1 MVINMIK
8 EFQKLLK
15 EKKIDFYI
23 VPTDDDHQSETV
35 GAYYQVRAYLS
46 GFSGSAGTLLVTPN
60 EAYLWTDGR
69 YFIQAAK
76 ELKEG
81 ITLMKM
87 AQKGVPTLVEF
98 LKEHVKNNSVIAFDG
113 QTMKCQFVFELEE
126 ALDEDVQMISCDL
139 IKDFWVNRPAMSCEK
154 AYMYDLQFHGCPAHE
169 KIQVIQEYMKENDCN
184 AHIIAPLDDIAWTFN
199 LRGRDIP
206 CSPTTLAFA
215 MITLD
220 ESYLY
225 LQKDAVDDELISLY
239 KEENVIIK
247 DYFDIYEDVQ
257 KLEGRV
263 LLNTAYINYQLFNC
277 IQCDIVEGMNPS
289 QAFKSIKNETE
300 IRNTQNAHLKDGV
313 AMTKF
318 MYWLKTNYGKIPMD
332 ELSVA
337 DKVLEYRQQQDL
349 FTQTSFT
356 TICAFNE
363 NAALMHYHASKEHY
377 SSIEGDGFLLIDSGG
392 QYLDGTTDITRTY
405 ALGKVSSQQKRHYTM
420 VLQGMLAL
428 QHAHFLY
435 GCTGQNLDILARQP
449 MWREDLDYQCGTG
462 HGIGHFLNVHEGP
475 HGIRPRPRTN
485 AESTPFEAGMIVTD
499 EPGIYLENQ
508 YGIRIENELLCV
520 EGKENEYGQFLHFD
534 VLTYVPIDLDAI
546 DVDLL
551 TYQEKNWLNDYH
563 QDVYAKI
570 SPYLSE
576 EEKNWLKDYTR
587 KI

>member
-1 MVINMIK
+1 MIK
-8 EFQKLLK
+8 EFQKLLE
-15 EKKIDFYI
+15 EKNIQFYI

-46 GFSGSAGTLLVTPN
+46 GFTGSAGTLLVTPSD
-60 EAYLWTDGR
+60 AYLWTDGR
-69 YFIQAAK
+69 YFIQAAN

-87 AQKGVPTLVEF
+87 AQKGVPTITEF
-98 LKEHVKNNSVIAFDG
+98 LQEHVKAGDVVGFDG

-126 ALDEDVQMISCDL
+126 ALDEDVQIRSCDL
-139 IKDFWVNRPAMSCEK
+139 IKEFWIDRPAMSCEK

-184 AHIIAPLDDIAWTFN
+184 AHIIASLDDIAWTFN
-199 LRGRDIP
+199 LRGGDIP
-206 CSPTTLAFA
+206 CSPTALAFA
-215 MITLD
+215 IITLD

-225 LQKDAVDDELISLY
+225 LQRNAVNDDLISLY
-239 KEENVIIK
+239 KKENVIIK
-247 DYFDIYEDVQ
+247 DYFDIYEDAQ
-257 KLEGRV
+257 KLNGRI
-263 LLNTAYINYQLFNC
+263 LLNTANINYQLFNC

-300 IRNTQNAHLKDGV
+300 IRNTQNAHLKDGI

-356 TICAFNE
+356 TICAFNA
-363 NAALMHYHASKEHY
+363 NAALMHYHATKEHY
-377 SSIEGDGFLLIDSGG
+377 SSIEGDGLLLIDSGG

-405 ALGKVSSQQKRHYTM
+405 ALGKVSPQQKRHYTM

-475 HGIRPRPRTN
+475 HSIRPRARTN
-485 AESTPFEAGMIVTD
+485 AEATTFEVGMIVTD

-520 EGKENEYGQFLHFD
+520 NGMENEYGQFLHFD

-546 DVDLL
+546 DADLL
-551 TYQEKNWLNDYH
+551 TYQEKDWLNNYH
-563 QDVYAKI
+563 QEVYAKI

-576 EEKNWLKDYTR
+576 EEKTWLKDYTR
-587 KI
+587 NI

>member
-206 CSPTTLAFA
+206 CSPTALAFA

-239 KEENVIIK
+239 KEENIIIK

-263 LLNTAYINYQLFNC
+263 LLNTACINYQLFNC

-485 AESTPFEAGMIVTD
+485 AESTPFEAGMVVTD
-499 EPGIYLENQ
+499 EPGIYLENK

>member
-1 MVINMIK
+1 MIK

-206 CSPTTLAFA
+206 CSPTALAFA

-239 KEENVIIK
+239 KEENIIIK

-263 LLNTAYINYQLFNC
+263 LLNTACINYQLFNC

-485 AESTPFEAGMIVTD
+485 AESTPFEAGMVVTD
-499 EPGIYLENQ
+499 EPGIYLENK